1 MYVDIYSDYII
12 DQLDKEFS
20 IFTQKGKDILKK
32 YLRDENHKSRMQHI
46 DDITQKVVPE
56 FSNHDERYVT
66 TVQGRVSELPHASE
80 YTKYMMKQYR
90 PDPRDSIDISITLSC
105 STVESGCGHITCPAP
120 AGSSPGPYQSFSMS
134 GLLGD
139 GCKPWTASGKMK
151 IWNDLTRARS
161 AWNAAIAAYGN
172 PYDTGMY
179 LP

>member
-1 MYVDIYSDYII
+1 M
-12 DQLDKEFS
+12 
-20 IFTQKGKDILKK
+20 
-32 YLRDENHKSRMQHI
+32 RDNSQANRMKHI
-46 DDITQKVVPE
+46 DRITQKVIPE
-56 FSNHDERYVT
+56 YSNHDRRYVT
-66 TVQGRVSELPHASE
+66 TVQGRISELPHASQ

-139 GCKPWTASGKMK
+139 GCKPWTASGTMK
-151 IWNDLTRARS
+151 IWNDLTRARA